1 MSVVH
6 LSVLGAGSV
15 RCSVPVLASLAGYFG
30 ERPLEITLYDSDEER
45 LDLFDRFARLC
56 FMITKSTHSL
66 KSTADYKEA
75 LEKADL
81 VVVQVGEN
89 CARKFLKET
98 RRQGFAELG
107 RASLIE
113 QAVDDMLRDVPP
125 PTPILSLIAD
135 SIVYPHDVYLAPDWP
150 PTLTEAERS
159 AYPLQ
164 VLRWCRGDD
173 YPFEALKAN
182 EKSPLISW
190 LEDPASLPL
199 IRA

>member
-15 RCSVPVLASLAGYFG
+15 RCSVPVLASLATYFG

-56 FMITKSTHSL
+56 FLATKSTHSL
-66 KSTADYKEA
+66 KSTTEYKEA
-75 LEKADL
+75 LEKPDF

-113 QAVDDMLRDVPP
+113 QAVEDLLRDLPP
-125 PTPILSLIAD
+125 PKPILSLIAD
-135 SIVYPHDVYLAPDWP
+135 AIVYPHDVYQSPDWP
-150 PTLTEAERS
+150 PALSEAERS

-164 VLRWCRGDD
+164 VLRWCRGDE
-173 YPFEALKAN
+173 YPFEVLKAN
-182 EKSPLISW
+182 ERSPLKAW
-190 LEDPASLPL
+190 LEDPSSLPL
-199 IRA
+199 VRA